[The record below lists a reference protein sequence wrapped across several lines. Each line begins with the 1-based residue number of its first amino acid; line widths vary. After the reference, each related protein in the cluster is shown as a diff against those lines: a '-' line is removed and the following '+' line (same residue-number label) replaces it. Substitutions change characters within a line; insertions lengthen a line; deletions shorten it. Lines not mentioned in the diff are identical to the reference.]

1 MLTYYG
7 MNDIKKDY
15 ISTTE
20 AAKILGVSR
29 IAVHKKIRSGEIA
42 AQKIGR
48 NYIIERQQ
56 LHRGVSAPLRET
68 DKRQIERAVRR
79 TVSEYGETLR
89 LLGKE

>member
-1 MLTYYG
+1 

-15 ISTTE
+15 VSTTE

-29 IAVHKKIRSGEIA
+29 IAVHKKIRNGEIV

-56 LHRGVSAPLRET
+56 LNRGVSAPLQET
-68 DKRQIERAVRR
+68 DKRQIEHAVRR
-79 TVSEYGETLR
+79 TVREYGETLR

>member
-1 MLTYYG
+1 
-7 MNDIKKDY
+7 MNDVRKDY
-15 ISTTE
+15 ISTAE

-29 IAVHKKIRSGEIA
+29 IAVHKKIRSGEIV

-56 LHRGVSAPLRET
+56 LNHGVSSPLQET
-68 DKRQIERAVRR
+68 DKRQIEHAVRR